1 MARHKSTVEAASEYL
16 GSEAPFSIGEIGVG
30 DVEVIDRP
38 MKLDAFDNEKFMNE
52 PVTVVVLGSGDENET
67 DLVQVGVNGV
77 TQFFRRD
84 VAQVVKRKFVARL
97 ARSKRTDYRQ
107 TLDDRLGEAMN
118 TMNPRHALKYP
129 FTVIEDKNP
138 KGAAWIKA
146 VLAERQ

>member
-52 PVTVVVLGSGDENET
+52 PVTVMVLGSGDENET

-118 TMNPRHALKYP
+118 TMNPHHALKYP

>member
-16 GSEAPFSIGEIGVG
+16 GKETPFSIGEIGHG

-38 MKLDAFDNEKFMNE
+38 YSMSKLETEQFMNE
-52 PVTVVVLGSGDENET
+52 PVTVMVLGSGDENET
-67 DLVQVGVNGV
+67 DLVQVG
-77 TQFFRRD
+77 RD

>member
-52 PVTVVVLGSGDENET
+52 PVTVMVLGSGDENET